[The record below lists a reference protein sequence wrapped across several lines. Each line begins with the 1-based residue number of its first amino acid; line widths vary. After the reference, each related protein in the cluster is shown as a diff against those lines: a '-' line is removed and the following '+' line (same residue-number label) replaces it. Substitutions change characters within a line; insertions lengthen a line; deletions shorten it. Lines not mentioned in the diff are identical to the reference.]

1 MDFVKLD
8 KAGGIATL
16 TLNRGKVNALNAI
29 VVGELRA
36 RLKALEV
43 DREVTAVILTGS
55 GKFFSFGFDIPE
67 FLAFSKEQFAEYL
80 ANFTDLYTYLFLYPK
95 PVVAA
100 LNGHTMAGGC
110 MLALACDH
118 RVMTTAGAKIAL
130 NEIGFGSSVFA
141 GSTEMLRFWVGNAN
155 ATAILYSGAMYQAE
169 EAKMLGLIHEA
180 STEQNFTATVEN
192 AASVLGAKAS
202 LAFSSIKSL
211 LRKSVAEEM
220 RQREAGSVKEFVD
233 IWYSEATWANLQKIK
248 IY

>member
-1 MDFVKLD
+1 MDFVTLRKNN
-8 KAGGIATL
+8 GIATL
-16 TLNRGKVNALNAI
+16 ILNRGKVNALNGA
-29 VVGELRA
+29 VVDQLRA
-36 RLKALEV
+36 HLKRLEAEPDV
-43 DREVTAVILTGS
+43 RAVILTGS

-67 FLAFSKEQFAEYL
+67 FLAFSKKQFTEYL
-80 ANFTDLYTYLFLYPK
+80 VNFTDLYTYLFLFPK
-95 PVVAA
+95 PVVAV

-118 RVMTTAGAKIAL
+118 RIMITGKAKISL

-169 EAKMLGLIHEA
+169 EAKALGLIHEA
-180 STEQNFTATVEN
+180 AAEQSLL
-192 AASVLGAKAS
+192 AAAEHAAALLGAKAS
-202 LAFSSIKSL
+202 PAFASIKSL

-220 RQREAGSVKEFVD
+220 RQREASSINEFAE
-233 IWYSEATWANLQKIK
+233 IWYSDATWANLRNIK